1 MMMGRC
7 FVRFGVARVMIGWI
21 GVLVASGELSAV
33 VAREEVMVE
42 YLACDWGPAMALPVR
57 KGEAPRFNDTEE
69 EVYFLKQVHE
79 VRRALVGGDGKR
91 VSSIYLCKMK
101 ADGSDKTEIRELW
114 HEVRYPIDTQ
124 GQTSWLDVNE
134 KTKRIAVAIGFAGTD
149 LIGLWV
155 MNMDG
160 TGLRRVVSERTEE
173 GRLRAIN
180 VCSWTPDGQWIVF
193 EEELRG
199 TRPNNRYNIAKC
211 SFTGEGFTRLLH
223 GAEIEQYRHPSVSP
237 EGDRIV
243 FAKYPFGYPG
253 DRHIWLV
260 NVDGTDPC
268 ALPNPGD
275 KRKGIHW
282 GDYPAWSP
290 EGKRILALGISSFV
304 IDVLTGKQLIV
315 RSPQLNGKRG
325 VCGWPQWG
333 RPGIIG
339 FSVGGILFTDSELNE
354 SKWLGSS
361 GITDSNG
368 HRAGKGRW

>member
-199 TRPNNRYNIAKC
+199 TRPRNIRRIAKC
-211 SFTGEGFTRLLH
+211 SVDGQTIICLTNGPWQGQP
-223 GAEIEQYRHPSVSP
+223 AVSP
-237 EGDRIV
+237 
-243 FAKYPFGYPG
+243 
-253 DRHIWLV
+253 
-260 NVDGTDPC
+260 DGTKIVYGQVSDAKTGGLYLMDIDGANPRM
-268 ALPNPGD
+268 LPNPDD
-275 KRKGIHW
+275 KRNHKHSGQ
-282 GDYPAWSP
+282 YPAWSP

-368 HRAGKGRW
+368 HRVGKGRW